1 MLGQFEVGLAA
12 IPGGEDFDGEL
23 AERYGYV
30 NRAIPDDEFVPFV
43 DAYAQRVSRF
53 DRRALAD
60 IKEFINAASLP
71 NDLALMA
78 EMRAF
83 GEAISRE
90 PAVSLIP
97 AAFAAGWGQ
106 PGEFERNIGARIADL
121 TPDK

>member
-1 MLGQFEVGLAA
+1 VVLFDSANPDYFLAH
-12 IPGGEDFDGEL
+12 
-23 AERYGYV
+23 Y
-30 NRAIPDDEFVPFV
+30 
-43 DAYAQRVSRF
+43 
-53 DRRALAD
+53 
-60 IKEFINAASLP
+60 AASLP
-71 NDLALMA
+71 DDLALMA